1 MRTSFKGL
9 GGAYWGVTL
18 ALLAAATAMAVLYAP
33 IEATMGPVQKIFY
46 LHLPAA
52 MSMFLAT
59 FVVFVASIGYIW
71 TRRRLWD
78 NLAHA
83 AALVAVVFCTV
94 VLATGM
100 IWARS
105 AWGHW
110 WTWSPRLTF
119 SLILWLLYVAYLILR
134 PSIESPERRAL
145 VCAVYGAVAF
155 LDVPLVYLSVKLLPD
170 IHPASVALS
179 APMQQTLLFSFVPV
193 TMVCGG
199 LIWARFRS
207 AERQAGPEEDAQ
219 VAGGVRLAP

>member
-1 MRTSFKGL
+1 MRTSIKGL
-9 GGAYWGVTL
+9 GGAYWGITL
-18 ALLAAATAMAVLYAP
+18 ALFAAATAMAIFYAP

-52 MSMFLAT
+52 MCMFLAT
-59 FVVFVASIGYIW
+59 FVVFIASIGYIW

-94 VLATGM
+94 VLVTGM

-134 PSIESPERRAL
+134 PSIDSPQRRAL

-199 LIWARFRS
+199 LIWARFRA
-207 AERQAGPEEDAQ
+207 AERQAGPDEEARI
-219 VAGGVRLAP
+219 AGGVHLAP